1 MYKSK
6 IKNHPKTTILLMSFV
21 VKCLYLFNR
30 RSTAMNQ
37 LQLMFFFATIQLELP
52 RLLWEIQDTLALPG
66 TLQHTHASHRFR
78 NPTIPSHPILQETTI
93 PSLFSGLPNEG
104 WNWLRRGWY
113 SPCHQEVN
121 STSLS
126 SSAPPHLRPECGFRP
141 SWSWRKFF
149 SPKINVLPPKKTS
162 EDIMSS

>member
-1 MYKSK
+1 MSTTPLPHTSSLFSLRSQGETTPSLPAGFRK

-104 WNWLRRGWY
+104 
-113 SPCHQEVN
+113 
-121 STSLS
+121 
-126 SSAPPHLRPECGFRP
+126 
-141 SWSWRKFF
+141 
-149 SPKINVLPPKKTS
+149 
-162 EDIMSS
+162 